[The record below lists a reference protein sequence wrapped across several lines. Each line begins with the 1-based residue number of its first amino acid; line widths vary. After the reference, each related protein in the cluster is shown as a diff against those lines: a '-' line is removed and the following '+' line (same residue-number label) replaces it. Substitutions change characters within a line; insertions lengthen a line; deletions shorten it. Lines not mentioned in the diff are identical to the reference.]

1 MPNETS
7 AMTEYSDQRYLHAKQ
22 TVDDRALNWGV
33 LDAFQA
39 SMRSLSRP
47 VRVLELGAGV
57 GTMLSRLADWGV
69 LDRTDYVLL
78 DRDEASLRS
87 AREHLEAW
95 AYVCTP
101 TAAAVTLEKGSFEAR
116 AQFVAEEA
124 FAFMAAPE
132 NQGKFDAVVANA
144 VLDLMDLE
152 PALKGLWGLLAPGG
166 RFWFSINFDAD
177 TIFVPELPLDEQVMR
192 LYHRSMDERVRDGR
206 PAGHS
211 KTGRRL
217 LTAIG
222 ATGAE
227 LLVAGSSDWIVF
239 PQAGRYVSDEAYF
252 LRHIVHTINVALH
265 GHPELDARE
274 FAHWVEQRFAQVA
287 RAELCYVAHQLDVFG
302 IVPPAGTR

>member
-1 MPNETS
+1 
-7 AMTEYSDQRYLHAKQ
+7 MTEYSDQRYLHAKR
-22 TVDDRALNWGV
+22 TVDDRALNRGV
-33 LDAFQA
+33 LDAFRA
-39 SMRSLSRP
+39 SLRAFDSRP
-47 VRVLELGAGV
+47 PRVLELGAGV
-57 GTMLSRLADWGV
+57 GTMVSRLVDWGV
-69 LDRTDYVLL
+69 LDHADWVLL
-78 DRDEASLRS
+78 DRDAASLRS

-95 AYVCTP
+95 ADVCTP
-101 TAAAVTLEKGSFEAR
+101 SAGAVSLKKGSAEAR
-116 AQFVAEEA
+116 AEFVAEEA
-124 FAFMAAPE
+124 FAFMAVPE
-132 NQGKFDAVVANA
+132 HRAGFDVVVANA

-177 TIFVPELPLDEQVMR
+177 TIFVPELPLDEVVMR
-192 LYHRSMDERVRDGR
+192 LYHQSMDQRVRDGR

-227 LLVAGSSDWIVF
+227 LLHAGSSDWVVF
-239 PQAGRYVSDEAYF
+239 PQAGQYVGDEAYF
-252 LRHIVHTINVALH
+252 LRHIVHTIDVALQ

-302 IVPPAGTR
+302 VVPHGGAG